1 MNLTIN
7 TVVFDTM
14 KVQAESA
21 YPLECVG
28 FLFGTENE
36 NDRHLM
42 LARPV
47 VNSMEGDQRR
57 RFVIDPKDYLAAE
70 KYSVAN
76 KIGLLGIYHSHP
88 DHPARPSEHDLKQA
102 VPYFSYIILSIKEG
116 ELADTTSWQLNDH
129 GQFEEEHIEFK
140 NETSINLN

>member
-7 TVVFDTM
+7 TIVFDTM
-14 KVQAESA
+14 KVQAEAA

-28 FLFGTENE
+28 FLFGAENGNE
-36 NDRHLM
+36 RHLM

-57 RFVIDPKDYLAAE
+57 RFLVDPKDYLAAE
-70 KYSVAN
+70 KYSVTN
-76 KIGLLGIYHSHP
+76 NIGLLGIYHSHP

-102 VPYFSYIILSIKEG
+102 VPYFSYIILAIKEG
-116 ELADTTSWQLNDH
+116 ELAQYTSWQLNDH
-129 GQFEEEHIEFK
+129 GQFEEESIEIN
-140 NETSINLN
+140 NENTINLN